1 MAAMTIT
8 LLIAAVWLIGLMAVL
23 AVCRAA
29 ARGDQALRTRFSQSR
44 WPDAHER
51 PLAA

>member
-8 LLIAAVWLIGLMAVL
+8 LLIGAIWAVGLLGVV
-23 AVCRAA
+23 AVCRCA
-29 ARGDQALRTRFSQSR
+29 ARGDQALRARVYDSR
-44 WPDAHER
+44 WRDSHER

>member
-8 LLIAAVWLIGLMAVL
+8 LLIGAIWVAGLLVVV
-23 AVCRAA
+23 AVCRCA
-29 ARGDQALRTRFSQSR
+29 ARGDQALRAHVSGSR
-44 WPDAHER
+44 WRDTHER